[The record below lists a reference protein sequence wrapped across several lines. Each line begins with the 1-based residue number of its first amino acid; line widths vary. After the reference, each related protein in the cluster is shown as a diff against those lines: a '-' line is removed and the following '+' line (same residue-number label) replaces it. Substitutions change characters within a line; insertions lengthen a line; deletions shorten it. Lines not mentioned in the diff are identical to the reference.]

1 MLDSLYLEQN
11 VIGAL
16 LIQPECYEAAAELS
30 PDDFLVP
37 EYAELFRAIQRRN
50 EAGDPADAPS
60 VLMDASSRNDN
71 VTSKIMTDCMEV
83 VVTTANIDVWVA
95 GMRDASMGRK
105 LRDLGEELRTAEL
118 SPQDALRAAQESVTA
133 IQDGAVV
140 LSGGLEVSEAVKCL
154 KNRVDKGFAGGPPP
168 YVKTGLQE
176 FDRLLGGG
184 LINGGFHIVAARP
197 GKGKSALAMQ
207 IALNAAKRG
216 VKVLYI
222 SLEMSPDDC
231 TSRLTANIAGISS
244 RLLMFGGTLT
254 EAEYA
259 KYAEAS
265 AKLSELPIV
274 FNRRT
279 GMDMRGVT
287 ALAYKERPGLI
298 VLDHI
303 GLLEQENK
311 KATLYESTT
320 KNSRSA
326 KLLAMRMN
334 IPLLCLCQ
342 LNRAGASDRGGEFR
356 ATMANLRESGAIE
369 QDADTVTLLHRP
381 CEKEDRG
388 EWDPDMLELYL
399 DKNRRGPT
407 GMVRMAYFPNTGRI
421 VK

>member
-118 SPQDALRAAQESVTA
+118 SPQDALRAAQEAVTA

-259 KYAEAS
+259 KYEEAS

-407 GMVRMAYFPNTGRI
+407 GVVRMAYFPNTGRI

>member
-118 SPQDALRAAQESVTA
+118 SPQDALRAAQEAVTE

-407 GMVRMAYFPNTGRI
+407 GVVRMAYFPNTGRI

>member
-105 LRDLGEELRTAEL
+105 IRDLGEELRTAEL
-118 SPQDALRAAQESVTA
+118 SPQDALRAAQEAVTA

-407 GMVRMAYFPNTGRI
+407 GVVRMAYFPNTGRI

>member
-118 SPQDALRAAQESVTA
+118 SPQDALRAAQEAVTA

-197 GKGKSALAMQ
+197 GKGKSSLAMQ

-407 GMVRMAYFPNTGRI
+407 GVVRMAYFPNTGRI

>member
-118 SPQDALRAAQESVTA
+118 SPQDALRAAQEAVTA

-342 LNRAGASDRGGEFR
+342 LNRAGASARGGEFR

-407 GMVRMAYFPNTGRI
+407 GVVRMAYFPNTGRI

>member
-118 SPQDALRAAQESVTA
+118 SPQDALRAAQEAVTA
-133 IQDGAVV
+133 VQDGAVV

-407 GMVRMAYFPNTGRI
+407 GVVRMAYFPNTGRI

>member
-118 SPQDALRAAQESVTA
+118 SPQDALRAAQEAVTA

-287 ALAYKERPGLI
+287 ALACKERPGLI

-407 GMVRMAYFPNTGRI
+407 GVVRMAYFPNTGRI

>member
-118 SPQDALRAAQESVTA
+118 SPQDALRAAQEAVTA

-298 VLDHI
+298 VMDHI

-407 GMVRMAYFPNTGRI
+407 GVVRMAYFPNTGRI

>member
-118 SPQDALRAAQESVTA
+118 SPQDALRAAQEAVTA

-326 KLLAMRMN
+326 KLLAMRMD

-407 GMVRMAYFPNTGRI
+407 GVVRMAYFPNTGRI

>member
-105 LRDLGEELRTAEL
+105 LRALGEELRTAEL
-118 SPQDALRAAQESVTA
+118 SPQDALRAAQEAVTA

-407 GMVRMAYFPNTGRI
+407 GVVRMAYFPNTGRI

>member
-37 EYAELFRAIQRRN
+37 EYADLFRAIQRRN

-118 SPQDALRAAQESVTA
+118 SPQDALRAAQEAVTA

-407 GMVRMAYFPNTGRI
+407 GVVRMAYFPNTGRI

>member
-118 SPQDALRAAQESVTA
+118 SPQDALRAAQEAVTA

-222 SLEMSPDDC
+222 SMEMSPDDC

-407 GMVRMAYFPNTGRI
+407 GVVRMAYFPNTGRI

>member
-1 MLDSLYLEQN
+1 MLDSLYLEKN

-50 EAGDPADAPS
+50 EAGEPADAPS

-71 VTSKIMTDCMEV
+71 VTSKIMMDCMEV

-105 LRDLGEELRTAEL
+105 LRDLGEELRTAEI
-118 SPQDALRAAQESVTA
+118 SPQDALRAAQEAVTA
-133 IQDGAVV
+133 IQDSTGV
-140 LSGGLEVSEAVKCL
+140 SGGLEVSEAVKSL
-154 KNRVDKGFAGGPPP
+154 KNRVDKGFACGPPP

-320 KNSRSA
+320 KNSRAA
-326 KLLAMRMN
+326 KLLAMRMD

>member
-50 EAGDPADAPS
+50 EAGDTADAPS
-60 VLMDASSRNDN
+60 VLIDASSRNDN
-71 VTSKIMTDCMEV
+71 VTSKIMTDCMDA

-118 SPQDALRAAQESVTA
+118 SPQDALRAAQEAVTA

-407 GMVRMAYFPNTGRI
+407 GVVRMAYFPNTGRI

>member
-60 VLMDASSRNDN
+60 VMMDASSRNDN

-118 SPQDALRAAQESVTA
+118 SPQDALRAAQEAVTA

-407 GMVRMAYFPNTGRI
+407 GVVRMAYFPNTGRI

>member
-118 SPQDALRAAQESVTA
+118 SPQDALRAAQEAVTA

-254 EAEYA
+254 ESEYA

-407 GMVRMAYFPNTGRI
+407 GVVRMAYFPNTGRI

>member
-118 SPQDALRAAQESVTA
+118 SPQDALRAAQEAVTA

-287 ALAYKERPGLI
+287 ALAYKEQPGLI

-407 GMVRMAYFPNTGRI
+407 GVVRMAYFPNTGRI

>member
-118 SPQDALRAAQESVTA
+118 SPQDALRAAQEAVTA

-326 KLLAMRMN
+326 KLLALRMN

-407 GMVRMAYFPNTGRI
+407 GVVRMAYFPNTGRI

>member
-83 VVTTANIDVWVA
+83 VVTTSNIDVWVA

-118 SPQDALRAAQESVTA
+118 SPQDALRAAQEAVTA

-407 GMVRMAYFPNTGRI
+407 GVVRMAYFPNTGRI

>member
-118 SPQDALRAAQESVTA
+118 SPQDALRAAQEAVTA

-407 GMVRMAYFPNTGRI
+407 GVVRMAYFPNTGRI

>member
-118 SPQDALRAAQESVTA
+118 SPQDALRAAQEAVTA

-303 GLLEQENK
+303 GLLDQENK

-407 GMVRMAYFPNTGRI
+407 GVVRMAYFPNTGRI

>member
-118 SPQDALRAAQESVTA
+118 SPQDALRAAQEAVTA

-154 KNRVDKGFAGGPPP
+154 KNRVDKGFAGVPPP

-407 GMVRMAYFPNTGRI
+407 GVVRMAYFPNTGRI